1 MSTSLSKSRLA
12 AYALPSAPISML
24 MMMVIVY
31 LAPFYSSHMGLEL
44 AAVGGIFF
52 LARMWDAVIDPVVGN
67 LSDLTQSKYG
77 RRKPWIAIGTPL
89 LIVCVYLFF
98 QPPEG
103 SGTVYLIIAAVTFYA
118 AITVVQIPYLSWGA
132 ELSRDYIQ
140 RIRINGYRE
149 TATMIGIIL
158 VAMIPL
164 VFLRGTNPEV
174 SDIVRVF
181 TFVVLTLL
189 PLCVI
194 PALIYAP
201 KTEPIPTPRLGLFKA
216 LYTLR
221 VNKPFQ
227 RMMLASLLI
236 WTGGH
241 IYNATSLFLM
251 KDALGFSPSN
261 FLWFMALQYI
271 VAIICLPL
279 VVRISGKI
287 GKHRALIFVG
297 MAFFLVLPAY
307 LFVEPGNVVQVL
319 IVFALKGAVTSA
331 IWIIPPAMVADSIE
345 HGLLE
350 GAGDDTALYMSAY
363 FFIQKF
369 AAAIGVGIALP
380 MAAMLGFDPQAGAT
394 AESYDGI
401 KFVSVIL
408 PGLIAAPAALLLFNY
423 PIDEKRHAE
432 IRTELEA
439 RGISTKESDFPS
451 DP

>member
-1 MSTSLSKSRLA
+1 MSTTLGRARLA
-12 AYALPSAPISML
+12 AYALPSGPISML

-31 LAPFYSSHMGLEL
+31 LAPFYSAHMGLDL

-67 LSDLTQSKYG
+67 LSDLTRSKYG
-77 RRKPWIAIGTPL
+77 RRKPWIAIGTPI
-89 LIVCVYLFF
+89 LIVCIYFIF

-103 SGTVYLIIAAVTFYA
+103 SGTVYLTVAAISFYA

-132 ELSRDYIQ
+132 ELSRDYLQ

-164 VFLRGTNPEV
+164 VFLRGTDPTV

-181 TFVVLTLL
+181 TVVVLILV
-189 PLCVI
+189 PICVI
-194 PALIYAP
+194 PALVFAP
-201 KTEPIPTPRLGLFKA
+201 KTEPIPTPRLGLVKA

-221 VNKPFQ
+221 VNKPFL
-227 RMMLASLLI
+227 RMMVASLLI

-241 IYNATSLFLM
+241 IYNSTSLFLM

-261 FLWFMALQYI
+261 FLWFMAIQY
-271 VAIICLPL
+271 VLAIACLPL
-279 VVRISGKI
+279 VMRASGKL
-287 GKHRALIFVG
+287 GKHRALIYVG
-297 MAFFLVLPAY
+297 MAFFLILP
-307 LFVEPGNVVQVL
+307 LLLVIEPGNITQVV
-319 IVFALKGAVTSA
+319 IVYALKGAVTSA

-350 GAGDDTALYMSAY
+350 GAGDDTALYMSLY

-380 MAAMLGFDPQAGAT
+380 LAAFMGFDPQAGAS
-394 AESYDGI
+394 AESQAGI

-432 IRTELEA
+432 IREELA
-439 RGISTKESDFPS
+439 QRGIKTGT
-451 DP
+451 